1 MRPTAWKS
9 FKRLVNDRKKLVKIK
24 RKLEVHTR
32 EIFEKVRQIIVE
44 TNMYKKLFFAKWD
57 QQLGN
62 LSNFI
67 LALLELVYFGLILI
81 DFKDIDYVFFF
92 D

>member
-9 FKRLVNDRKKLVKIK
+9 FKRLVNDRKKLVKMK

-32 EIFEKVRQIIVE
+32 EMFENIRQIIVE
-44 TNMYKKLFFAKWD
+44 TNMYKNLSIAKWD

-62 LSNFI
+62 FSKSTNFSWPT
-67 LALLELVYFGLILI
+67 F
-81 DFKDIDYVFFF
+81 
-92 D
+92 